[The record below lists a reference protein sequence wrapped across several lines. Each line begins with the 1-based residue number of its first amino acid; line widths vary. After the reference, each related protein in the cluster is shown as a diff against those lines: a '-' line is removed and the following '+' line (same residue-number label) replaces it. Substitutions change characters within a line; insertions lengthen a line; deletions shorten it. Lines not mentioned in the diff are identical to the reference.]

1 MKASE
6 SILPELITGGTTSN
20 PSPNNTEITPGGK
33 LLCIASSIGARSDTP
48 LFCWLVNDRISN
60 QESWKHRS
68 DALVQGIVRRPH
80 AEGNTPGSGRR

>member
-1 MKASE
+1 
-6 SILPELITGGTTSN
+6 
-20 PSPNNTEITPGGK
+20 
-33 LLCIASSIGARSDTP
+33 
-48 LFCWLVNDRISN
+48 VNDRISN